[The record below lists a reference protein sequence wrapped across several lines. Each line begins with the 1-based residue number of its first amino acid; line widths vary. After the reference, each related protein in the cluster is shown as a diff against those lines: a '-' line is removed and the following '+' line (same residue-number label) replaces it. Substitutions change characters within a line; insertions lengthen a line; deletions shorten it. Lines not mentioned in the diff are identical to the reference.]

1 MMMVSP
7 AGREATTQ
15 LQRRLRRAVGFALR
29 PCVAPVLWA
38 GVALLDVSAVAAQD
52 ARSPQEIQAEVTRLQ
67 QLLEKE
73 QQALA
78 AKTSSTSSTGVPAAT
93 STPVKAAP
101 KQDDAQLA
109 KVVVRSRNRL
119 EPLQDVPLS
128 ISVVTGKELE
138 RLQANDIGAITQRA
152 ANVSF
157 NYGNQRTSSL
167 SIRGVGKQSQT
178 EAQDPSVGIIVDG
191 VNYAYNALTS
201 SYDFYDVDTV
211 EVTRGPQGTLLG
223 KNTSLGVVNVTTR
236 RPSFTPDADFSLTFG
251 EWDTVIGRAAGGGPI
266 VDDLLAWRGT
276 LSVNK
281 GQGDIKNEYNKDIT
295 WTNKDRVSGRLQFLL
310 TPTENFSAR
319 LAVDAQPRG
328 GETTNA
334 RTINQ
339 PRPLTYANGTP
350 YTPLDNGER
359 LGRRWFTQLG
369 SYSYGG
375 DYVYGGGDNEVN
387 YDYARPLVTGSNGAS
402 LDWNWNLGNYDITSI
417 TAYKDYHFN
426 AVNDEGT
433 PFDVYRNAGGFW
445 NDYKQFS
452 QELRLSSQLGG
463 FADYQTGLYFIKV
476 HNTADYRRQWAN
488 DAGAWFATNA
498 QYNRLDADGNGR
510 YLMQNSLDNLLMSF
524 NSPSGIQDIE
534 NKSTAAFGQ
543 VNWHFTEAFTLTTG
557 LRLTREDR
565 RTRASTSIKDNGF
578 APELNPSVVNGVNL
592 GGFDSYLNTGAARWV
607 RNGVVVPAGT
617 AGATL
622 VAAGTTGNPT
632 VALTTDTTD
641 SALLA
646 QANAQANTT
655 ALKYFGVATWAGLT
669 PAQQRQV
676 ADAQAI
682 RRTAIGVVFNEA
694 DAEPFKD
701 TQKSFVVSPSYKF
714 SDAHTGYLSWQY
726 GEKAGISQFTNGVS
740 NLIDGEKTSSY
751 ELGLKSVL
759 FDDRL
764 VLNADVFYSAIK
776 DYQQGVRIVDV
787 YTTNS
792 ANDGE
797 IRYTTATGNVPRVEV
812 KGVEIDGVF
821 TGLPNTTLRF
831 AGSYN
836 DATYE
841 EFPNSAQPT
850 ENGYTGASPYQ
861 DVSGRTL
868 PGASKWSFNVGI
880 DHRLPIFS
888 DKEIHTSANAAYTSR
903 FNSDNLLSSYS
914 WIDAKTIVDLAVG
927 IGTRDGKFD
936 VSLLVKNALDD
947 DTPITI
953 SWSSTNYSYT
963 PAVPRWFGA
972 MVTAQFK

>member
-1 MMMVSP
+1 MSQVRAESQR
-7 AGREATTQ
+7 ASRQ
-15 LQRRLRRAVGFALR
+15 LRAIVKQSLRGSLRVGGT
-29 PCVAPVLWA
+29 W
-38 GVALLDVSAVAAQD
+38 SAVLLGCAVFGSGTASAQD
-52 ARSPQEIQAEVTRLQ
+52 ARSAAEVQAEVTRLK

-73 QQALA
+73 EQVLA
-78 AKTSSTSSTGVPAAT
+78 QKASGAPASGSPTPAA
-93 STPVKAAP
+93 AP
-101 KQDDAQLA
+101 TQPKPAETKQQDDRLD

-138 RLQANDIGAITQRA
+138 RLQALDIGAITQRA

-157 NYGNQRTSSL
+157 NFGNQRTSSL
-167 SIRGVGKQSQT
+167 SIRGVGKQGQT

-236 RPSFTPDADFSLTFG
+236 RPSFKPDANFSLTFG
-251 EWDTVIGRAAGGGPI
+251 EWDTVLGRAAGGGPI

-276 LSVNK
+276 LSINK
-281 GQGDIKNEYNKDIT
+281 GQGDIKNEYNRDIT
-295 WTNKDRVSGRLQFLL
+295 WINRDRASGRLQFLL
-310 TPTENFSAR
+310 TPTETFSAR
-319 LAVDAQPRG
+319 LAVDSQPRG
-328 GETTNA
+328 GETYNA
-334 RTINQ
+334 RTINT
-339 PRPLTYANGTP
+339 PRPLLYANGTP
-350 YTPLDNGER
+350 NTSLDNRDR
-359 LGRRWFTQLG
+359 LKRRWFTQLG
-369 SYSYGG
+369 SYTYEG
-375 DYVYGGGDNEVN
+375 DYLYGGGDNEVN

-402 LDWNWNLGNYDITSI
+402 LDWNWNLGAFDLTSI

-488 DAGAWFATNA
+488 DAGAWFATTA
-498 QYNRLDADGNGR
+498 QYNRLDTDGNGR
-510 YLMQNSLDNLLMSF
+510 YLMQNSLDGLLMSF
-524 NSPSGIQDIE
+524 NSPAGTQDIR
-534 NKSTAAFGQ
+534 NKSAAAFGQ
-543 VNWHFTEAFTLTTG
+543 VNWHFSEAFTLTTG

-565 RTRASTSIKDNGF
+565 KNRASTFIKDNGF
-578 APELNPSVVNGVNL
+578 APELNPSIVNGVNL
-592 GGFDSYLNTGAARWV
+592 GGFDAFLNTGAARWV
-607 RNGVVVPAGT
+607 LNGVVVPVGT

-622 VAAGTTGNPT
+622 VGAGTAAAPT
-632 VALTTDTTD
+632 VALTTDT
-641 SALLA
+641 SNAALLA
-646 QANAQANTT
+646 QANAQANTV
-655 ALKYFGVATWAGLT
+655 ALKYFGVPTWAGLT
-669 PAQQRQV
+669 VAQQRQV

-682 RRTAIGVVFNEA
+682 RRTAIGVVFNPA

-714 SDAHTGYLSWQY
+714 SDAFTGYLSWQY

-740 NLIDGEKTSSY
+740 NLIGGEKTSAY

-759 FDDRL
+759 LNDSL
-764 VLNADVFYSAIK
+764 VFNTAIFLMDID

-787 YTTNS
+787 YTTAS

-797 IRYTTATGNVPRVEV
+797 IRYTTATGNVPKVEV

-821 TGLPNTTLRF
+821 SGIRNTTLRF

-841 EFPNSAQPT
+841 KFPNSAQPT
-850 ENGYTGASPYQ
+850 ENGFTGAPPYQ
-861 DVSGRTL
+861 DVSGENL
-868 PGASKWSFNVGI
+868 PGASKWAFNVGI
-880 DHRLPIFS
+880 DHHLPIFN
-888 DKEIHTSANAAYTSR
+888 DKEIRTSANAAYSSR
-903 FNSDNLLSSYS
+903 FNSDNSLSSYS
-914 WIDAKTIVDLAVG
+914 WVGAKTIVDLAIGV
-927 IGTRDGKFD
+927 GTRSGSFD
-936 VSLLVKNALDD
+936 VSLLAKNLFNDN
-947 DTPITI
+947 TPLAIT
-953 SWSSTNYSYT
+953 STSYT
-963 PAVPRWFGA
+963 PAIPRWYGVA
-972 MVTAQFK
+972 VTGKL